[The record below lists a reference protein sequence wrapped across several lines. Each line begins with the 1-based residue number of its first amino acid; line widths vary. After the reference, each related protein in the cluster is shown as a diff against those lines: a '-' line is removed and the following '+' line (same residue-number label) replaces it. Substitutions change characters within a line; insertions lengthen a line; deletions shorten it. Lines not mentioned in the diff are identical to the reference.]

1 MNLLG
6 KDFYRALM
14 IGFLI
19 GTAAMGITV
28 GSAQLHAEPM
38 QVSSR

>member
-1 MNLLG
+1 MNLFG

-19 GTAAMGITV
+19 GTAGVGLSV
-28 GSAQLHAEPM
+28 GSAQLHAATVPAAFK
-38 QVSSR
+38 